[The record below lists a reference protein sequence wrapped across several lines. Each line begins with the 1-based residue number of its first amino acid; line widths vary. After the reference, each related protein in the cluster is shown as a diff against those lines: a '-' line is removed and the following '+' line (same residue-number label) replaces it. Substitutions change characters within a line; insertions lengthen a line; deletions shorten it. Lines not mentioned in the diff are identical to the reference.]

1 MNDYDVNFIKDDI
14 ADEHEIDFITCDILD
29 EIITYIESQ
38 EDYLVNN
45 SMYKKQKYVTFNDN
59 QRVHYIINREYI
71 QEENIKSDLWW
82 SGADFVQFRNE
93 AGFELSIFMQINPNE
108 NAYKYSK
115 TLWYELD
122 FDSIYQHVIFN
133 GIIPIELIKIKN

>member
-1 MNDYDVNFIKDDI
+1 MNDYDVNFITDDI
-14 ADEHEIDFITCDILD
+14 ADEHEINFITCDILD

-45 SMYKKQKYVTFNDN
+45 TMYKKQKYVTFNN
-59 QRVHYIINREYI
+59 IQRVHHIINREYI
-71 QEENIKSDLWW
+71 QEENLKSHLWW

-93 AGFELSIFMQINPNE
+93 AGFELAMFMQINPTANQH
-108 NAYKYSK
+108 KYAK
-115 TLWYELD
+115 ALWYELD
-122 FDSIYQHVIFN
+122 FDTIYQHVIFH